1 MNALTEAIPDSYQQK
16 ALTTWYQPDDP
27 SYLDP
32 RHPLIKLAGEAGELT
47 DLYGKEEYK
56 PNFSWWNCKHCGY
69 GDASH
74 DSYRRCPHLS
84 KDENIMRGVYTPL
97 VLDELGDYFYYLRIL
112 TWQQGISIQDWH
124 YEPSEDDLKYLDILH
139 CLSEMN
145 YYSAKVLREWLD
157 YKSLGNGEIRDL
169 RGAYQFFTIILRHLD
184 CTLEYLTELNYQKL
198 NSEPSAHG
206 WKSEV
211 K

>member
-1 MNALTEAIPDSYQQK
+1 MQPTEYRPDSYQLLSLK
-16 ALTTWYQPDDP
+16 TWYKPDDP
-27 SYLDP
+27 RYLDP

-97 VLDELGDYFYYLRIL
+97 VLDELGDYAYYLRIL
-112 TWQQGISIQDWH
+112 MWQSRLSFEQATLG
-124 YEPSEDDLKYLDILH
+124 YEPTDFSHSLERYLCDLNLH
-139 CLSEMN
+139 
-145 YYSAKVLREWLD
+145 SAKQYDYWLRSG
-157 YKSLGNGEIRDL
+157 KISKGR
-169 RGAYQFFTIILRHLD
+169 YQRMIFAFMAILSKLD
-184 CTLEYLTELNYQKL
+184 CTLDRLTELNYTKL

-206 WKSEV
+206 WKNV
-211 K
+211 